1 MARKAVPGSD
11 CLPAAGTHV
20 LGCVA
25 EIDMRTNVGTAAWQA
40 SHVPRIR
47 KLSALRRAHQL
58 RTHSGVKRELT
69 RRGYDRAV
77 EVPPK
82 EFVDIVKTF
91 EARDAVKS
99 KKS

>member
-1 MARKAVPGSD
+1 MAKKAVPSPD

-25 EIDMRTNVGTAAWQA
+25 EIDMRTNVGSDAWQA
-40 SHVPRIR
+40 NHVPRIR
-47 KLSALRRAHQL
+47 KLSALRRSHQL

-69 RRGYDRAV
+69 KRGYDRAV

-82 EFVDIVKTF
+82 EWVDIVQTF
-91 EARDAVKS
+91 EERDAK
-99 KKS
+99 

>member
-1 MARKAVPGSD
+1 MTRKAVPSPD

-25 EIDMRTNVGTAAWQA
+25 EIDMRTKVGTPAWQA

-47 KLSALRRAHQL
+47 KLSALRRSHQL

-69 RRGYDRAV
+69 KRGYDRAV
-77 EVPPK
+77 DVAPK
-82 EFVDIVKTF
+82 EWVNIVQTF
-91 EARDAVKS
+91 EARDAR
-99 KKS
+99 